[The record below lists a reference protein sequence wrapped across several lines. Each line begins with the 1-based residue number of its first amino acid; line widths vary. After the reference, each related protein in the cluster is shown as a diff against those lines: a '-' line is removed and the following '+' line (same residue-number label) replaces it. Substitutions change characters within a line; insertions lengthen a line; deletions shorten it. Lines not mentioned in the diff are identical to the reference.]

1 MEKKSSYN
9 LRPLDLPLLEAP
21 DPSPERLKEQAYREG
36 FEKGYGD
43 GYREGKE
50 AALREVREILTRL
63 QGVLGEL
70 EGFRKKAL
78 EGFQEDILRLSVAI
92 AKKVIRRE
100 LEIDPGGLLE
110 VIKEAIR
117 RVTEDDVIRV
127 HVSPEDLE
135 LVRRHREEI
144 LKDLG
149 DSTKLILYPDP
160 EVTPGGCFVE
170 TEFAEVDA
178 RIETQLEA
186 ILEGLRN
193 GY

>member
-1 MEKKSSYN
+1 MEKKSSYD
-9 LRPLDLPLLEAP
+9 LRPLDLPPLEP
-21 DPSPERLKEQAYREG
+21 VDPSPEGLRERAYQEG
-36 FEKGYGD
+36 FQKGYED
-43 GYREGKE
+43 GYREGRE
-50 AALREVREILTRL
+50 AALRGVQEVLSRL
-63 QGVLGEL
+63 QGILKEL
-70 EGFRKKAL
+70 EAFRAKAL
-78 EGFQEDILRLSVAI
+78 EGLKEEVLELSMAI
-92 AKKVIRRE
+92 ARKVIRRE
-100 LEIDPGGLLE
+100 LELAPSSLLE
-110 VIKEAIR
+110 VVKEAIR

-135 LVRRHREEI
+135 LVRRHRDEI

-149 DSTKLILYPDP
+149 DSTKLIFYPDP
-160 EVTPGGCFVE
+160 EVSPGGCFVE